1 MSSSLVFSLI
11 FVPRLP
17 FLCPLPSRS
26 HASSR
31 GNKRRIL
38 EFLIPVKLRLGRFPK
53 RRLLEKYGLLQFATL
68 AGAIQTGDLRVF
80 NEAVREHQE
89 FFVRKGI
96 FLIIDQCKI
105 YVYRNLF
112 RKVHNVHKSLEADAK
127 KANQVP
133 LASFQTALAL
143 SGLAGDDAMDIDE
156 LECVLANL
164 IFQNFIK
171 GYIAHKQGKL
181 VLSPLTAFPK
191 LVEAASARK

>member
-1 MSSSLVFSLI
+1 
-11 FVPRLP
+11 
-17 FLCPLPSRS
+17 
-26 HASSR
+26 
-31 GNKRRIL
+31 
-38 EFLIPVKLRLGRFPK
+38 
-53 RRLLEKYGLLQFATL
+53 
-68 AGAIQTGDLRVF
+68 VF